1 MRVHLFLVAA
11 IGLALASCIAMP
23 GDSVGGDR
31 PPIAY
36 PLFGSSDSV
45 DTYPML
51 EDPEAEFEEASEEI
65 WATSQ
70 ADADSRCQKMAENRT
85 KEGGTLVTVQGKAEQ
100 RTSRPSS
107 TGSYKFVCRFRV
119 EL

>member
-1 MRVHLFLVAA
+1 
-11 IGLALASCIAMP
+11 
-23 GDSVGGDR
+23 
-31 PPIAY
+31 
-36 PLFGSSDSV
+36 
-45 DTYPML
+45 ML
-51 EDPEAEFEEASEEI
+51 EDPEAEFDEESEEI

-70 ADADSRCQKMAENRT
+70 ADADSKCQKMAKNRT

-100 RTSRPSS
+100 KTSRPSS